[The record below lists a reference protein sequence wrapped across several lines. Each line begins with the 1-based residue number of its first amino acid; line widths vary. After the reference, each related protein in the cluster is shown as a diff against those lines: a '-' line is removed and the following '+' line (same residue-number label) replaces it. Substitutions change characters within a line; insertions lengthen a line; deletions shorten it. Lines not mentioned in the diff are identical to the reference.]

1 MVLVVSMLAISVM
14 LTGCSSIGTA
24 QASDDIIVAKAA
36 GQEIKKSYYDDMFN
50 IFKVQQ
56 EQNYGPEIWEK
67 EVSGKKYIDFA
78 KEELLNS
85 LIDETIL
92 LKKAADLGVIASQD
106 KVDEEVEYIR
116 QMFES
121 DKEYKDYLA
130 AQGITADYVV
140 NSIRK
145 RMIISNFINEVTKSM
160 DVPENELRAAYDS
173 MKSSFI
179 SVKASHI
186 LIESEEEATKILLRA
201 KAGEDFNKLAAE
213 FSIDPSAK
221 ENSGDLGY
229 FSAGDMIP
237 EFEEAAFSLEPG
249 QISGLVQ
256 SDYGFHIIKVEDKK
270 VLSFDE
276 TKTQIKE
283 ELLSNKKNEY
293 FTSYFEELKSKSEVI
308 TYMEN
313 L

>member
-1 MVLVVSMLAISVM
+1 MVLVFSMLAISIM
-14 LTGCSSIGTA
+14 LTGCTSNNAAKATDNIV
-24 QASDDIIVAKAA
+24 VAKAA

-50 IFKVQQ
+50 IFKAQQ
-56 EQNYGPEIWEK
+56 EQNYGPEIWER
-67 EVSGKKYIDFA
+67 EVDGKKYIDFA

-92 LKKAADLGVIASQD
+92 LKKAADLGVIASQEQ
-106 KVDEEVEYIR
+106 VNEEIEYIK

-130 AQGITADYVV
+130 AQGITEDYVINNV
-140 NSIRK
+140 RK
-145 RMIISNFINEVTKSM
+145 RMIINNLINEVTKSM
-160 DVPENELRAAYDS
+160 DVPEDELRAAYNS

-186 LIESEEEATKILLRA
+186 LMENQDEAKKILERA

-213 FSIDPSAK
+213 FSTDPSAK
-221 ENSGDLGY
+221 VNSGDLGY
-229 FSAGDMIP
+229 FSTGDMVP

-256 SDYGFHIIKVEDKK
+256 SSYGFHIIKVEDKK

-276 TKTQIKE
+276 AKPQIKE

-293 FTSYFEELKSKSEVI
+293 FTSYFEKLKSKAEVI
-308 TYMEN
+308 KYMEN